1 MNNDQ
6 LANVCVPTIHIPSRS
21 VAVVGH
27 EWNLYFENVILC
39 DNILNYDIRCD
50 INPAITRWSNFGEF
64 LRITP
69 TAAGVHTVTL
79 SIYNKFSNQPITS
92 KSFTLNVIEDKPLA
106 DKKVIFLGDSL
117 TYLAYYP
124 VEIQYNLSKSG
135 IQSLGTL
142 SSTTTLNGEEFTVRH
157 EGRPG
162 WATCHYLM
170 EIADNT
176 INPFYNPNAAKFDF
190 SYYMKNHGYTEVDA
204 VSIFLGTNRI
214 FDTDQADN
222 IKVMIE
228 SIHEYDPNIIVL
240 VNLTPMPASQSGY
253 GYCHFDYGYPHFA
266 NAAYD
271 VKYATTM
278 LVDKYIASFD
288 GVMNNVFV
296 SEVYFNLDTKRD
308 YGTTKI
314 PASARNTE
322 TEITVQTDSVHPGVV
337 GHLKFADVIYN
348 NLLYHLTK

>member
-1 MNNDQ
+1 MLNTMDIS
-6 LANVCVPTIHIPSRS
+6 ATPTIHIPAQS

-27 EWNLYFENVILC
+27 EWNLYFDNVIIC
-39 DNILNYDIRCD
+39 DNIQNYDIRCD
-50 INPAITRWSNFGEF
+50 IKPKLTQWGNFGEF

-79 SIYNKFSNQPITS
+79 YVYNKFSNQLITT
-92 KSFTLNVIEDKPLA
+92 KCFTLNVIEDKPLT

-117 TYLAYYP
+117 TYLACYP
-124 VEIQYNLSKSG
+124 IEIEKNLSRGG
-135 IQSLGTL
+135 IRSLGTL
-142 SSTTTLNGEEFTVRH
+142 SSTTTLNGKEFTINH

-162 WATCHYLM
+162 WATCHYLL
-170 EIADNT
+170 ECADNT
-176 INPFYNPNAAKFDF
+176 VNPFYNPATAKFDF
-190 SYYMKNHGYTEVDA
+190 SYYMKNQKYGDIDA

-222 IKVMIE
+222 IKVMID
-228 SIHEYDPNIIVL
+228 SIHEYDPGIIVL

-253 GYCHFDYGYPHFA
+253 GYGHFNSGLPHFA
-266 NAAYD
+266 DAAYN
-271 VKYATTM
+271 VKYATIA
-278 LVDKYIASFD
+278 LVDRYIASFD
-288 GVMNNVFV
+288 GVMDNVFV

-308 YGTTKI
+308 YKITKI

-322 TEITVQTDSVHPGVV
+322 MEITVSTDNVHPSVA

>member
-27 EWNLYFENVILC
+27 EWNLYFDNVIIS
-39 DNILNYDIRCD
+39 DNIQNYDIRCD
-50 INPAITRWSNFGEF
+50 IKPTLTQWGNFGEF

-79 SIYNKFSNQPITS
+79 YVYNKFSNQLITTRG
-92 KSFTLNVIEDKPLA
+92 FTLNVIEDVPLA
-106 DKKVIFLGDSL
+106 DKRVIFLGDSL
-117 TYLAYYP
+117 TYLAHYP
-124 VEIQYNLSKSG
+124 LEIQNNLSKGG
-135 IQSLGTL
+135 IRSLGTL
-142 SSTTTLNGEEFTVRH
+142 SSTTTLNGEEFTINH

-170 EIADNT
+170 EFVDDTA
-176 INPFYNPNAAKFDF
+176 NPFYNPATAKFDF
-190 SYYMKNHGYTEVDA
+190 SYYMKNQRYGDIDA
-204 VSIFLGTNRI
+204 VSIFLGTNRV
-214 FDTDQADN
+214 FDTDQVDN
-222 IKVMIE
+222 IKVMID
-228 SIHEYDPNIIVL
+228 SIHEYDPDIIVL

-253 GYCHFDYGYPHFA
+253 GYCHFAQGLPHFA

-271 VKYATTM
+271 VKYATTA

-288 GVMNNVFV
+288 GFMDNVFV

-308 YGTTKI
+308 YKTTRI
-314 PASARNTE
+314 PASARNAE
-322 TEITVQTDSVHPGVV
+322 TEITVYTDSVHPSVSGQ
-337 GHLKFADVIYN
+337 LKFADVIYN